1 LQALTRNQTSACT
14 RINLH
19 HLVYHIVALSRSEL
33 ERQEIALH
41 YHLAAQDAEIFGDS
55 VQIQQVLLNLIV
67 NAIDAM
73 AGIDD
78 HPLMLT
84 VSSENPQPGKIRLAI
99 ADTGVGFTPEVQKRL
114 FDSFYTTKEQGM
126 GMGLS
131 ISYGIIEKH
140 GGKLTAEPR
149 QPCGSVFT
157 FTLPTPPK
165 PEPGRYRP
173 RVFEYSD
180 GLQP

>member
-1 LQALTRNQTSACT
+1 
-14 RINLH
+14 
-19 HLVYHIVALSRSEL
+19 
-33 ERQEIALH
+33 
-41 YHLAAQDAEIFGDS
+41 

-78 HPLMLT
+78 RPLTLR
-84 VSSENPQPGKIRLAI
+84 VGSLNPAAGEIRLEI
-99 ADTGVGFTPEVQKRL
+99 ADTGIGLSAEVQTRL

-140 GGKLTAEPR
+140 RGKLTAAPREPH
-149 QPCGSVFT
+149 GSVFA
-157 FTLPTPPK
+157 FTLPTHSG
-165 PEPGRYRP
+165 EA
-173 RVFEYSD
+173 
-180 GLQP
+180 